1 MKRISSPATRGMQL
15 KPLALAVLCMA
26 VELWPPHAAADDLP
40 PPPSTISMPDTT
52 LYLEPVVNGRQTGK
66 VVPVTYRGGHYYLTP
81 QQLSDAGL
89 PVADKQ
95 AKEIAVDQLDKIDV
109 TYSGETQQ
117 LLISVPNDWL
127 PKQTLGDANPE
138 QRLPAQSS
146 LGFLLNYDAY
156 VSQSGGRGNPG
167 YFSAWSEQRLFDG
180 FGVIANTGIFRSSF
194 NGETAAQQ
202 NNRYIRYDSSWRY
215 SDDDTMLSYTTGDLT
230 TGSLPWTSSVR
241 IGGLQVARNFATR
254 PDLITYPLP
263 QFSGQAAVPSSVDL
277 YINSYKNTSVS
288 VNPGP
293 FTLNTVPYINGAGQ
307 ATVVTTDALGRQI
320 STTVPFYVA
329 SSLLQA
335 GLSDFSL
342 SAGALR
348 QNYGYRSADYG
359 QWVASGSGRYGVT
372 DWLTLEGLRKAQLS
386 WRSPAPAR
394 ACAWGS

>member
-1 MKRISSPATRGMQL
+1 M
-15 KPLALAVLCMA
+15 
-26 VELWPPHAAADDLP
+26 
-40 PPPSTISMPDTT
+40 
-52 LYLEPVVNGRQTGK
+52 
-66 VVPVTYRGGHYYLTP
+66 
-81 QQLSDAGL
+81 
-89 PVADKQ
+89 
-95 AKEIAVDQLDKIDV
+95 
-109 TYSGETQQ
+109 
-117 LLISVPNDWL
+117 
-127 PKQTLGDANPE
+127 
-138 QRLPAQSS
+138 
-146 LGFLLNYDAY
+146 
-156 VSQSGGRGNPG
+156 
-167 YFSAWSEQRLFDG
+167 
-180 FGVIANTGIFRSSF
+180 
-194 NGETAAQQ
+194 
-202 NNRYIRYDSSWRY
+202 
-215 SDDDTMLSYTTGDLT
+215 
-230 TGSLPWTSSVR
+230 R

-372 DWLTLEGLRKAQLS
+372 DWLTLEGRAEGAAELAVTGAGAGVRTGQLGFS
-386 WRSPAPAR
+386 TPPTVTARRAAMPSTPRRSRPFITIRSPANRYSNRMPGRFISTPAATAIR
-394 ACAWGS
+394 PA